1 MKTSKLFKDFFES
14 EKSAGLVLI
23 GCTILSLTL
32 ANSSFGINYLDFFH
46 MQIAGHSATH
56 WINDGLMTI
65 FFLLIGLELEREIY
79 KGELSNLKGALLPI
93 IGALGGMLIPAGL
106 FLLFNFGTSTQS
118 GAGIPMA
125 TDIAFALG
133 ILSLLGKRVPT
144 SLKIFLTALA
154 VIDDLGAI
162 IVIAIFYTN
171 DLIFTNLFIA
181 LGIFVILLIFNRMK
195 VRNLIP
201 YLIGGVVMWYFMLH
215 SGVHATITGVLLA
228 FAIPFGNGDEKSTS
242 FILQHFLHKPVAFI
256 ILPIFALA
264 NTAIIINGN
273 LSQTITENYSLG
285 IASGL
290 IIGKPIG
297 IFLFTLLG
305 VIFGI
310 CKLPQD
316 VNWKSI
322 FGVGLL
328 GGIGFTMSIFVTLL
342 AYDNELIIN
351 NSKLII
357 LISSLIAG
365 ILGLITLNIVLKKVR

>member
-1 MKTSKLFKDFFES
+1 
-14 EKSAGLVLI
+14 
-23 GCTILSLTL
+23 
-32 ANSSFGINYLDFFH
+32 
-46 MQIAGHSATH
+46 
-56 WINDGLMTI
+56 
-65 FFLLIGLELEREIY
+65 
-79 KGELSNLKGALLPI
+79 
-93 IGALGGMLIPAGL
+93 
-106 FLLFNFGTSTQS
+106 
-118 GAGIPMA
+118 MA

-264 NTAIIINGN
+264 NTAIVINGN